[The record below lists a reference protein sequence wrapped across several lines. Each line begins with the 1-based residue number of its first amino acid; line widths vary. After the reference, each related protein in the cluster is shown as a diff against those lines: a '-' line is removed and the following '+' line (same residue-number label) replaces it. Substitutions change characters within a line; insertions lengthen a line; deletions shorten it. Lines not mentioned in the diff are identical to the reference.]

1 MVIRRLQACTS
12 SMLKPKVSLP
22 KTSATFSPRL
32 AACSNSGTKSRGVC
46 SGAVISAA
54 AAGQGAG
61 DGGVGKGFVQR
72 GGNGGIFQNVC
83 RAGSEDETFFR

>member
-1 MVIRRLQACTS
+1 MVISRLQAWTS

-46 SGAVISAA
+46 SGAVISRRRLVRAQA
-54 AAGQGAG
+54 M
-61 DGGVGKGFVQR
+61 GGVGKGFVQR
-72 GGNGGIFQNVC
+72 SGNGGIFFPK
-83 RAGSEDETFFR
+83 RLPRRKRG